1 MRVSGTIMSSGRKF
15 PDRTDVV
22 IVGGGP
28 AGLLLARKLIRSGI
42 GCMILERRSRSY
54 VLSRIR
60 AGVLEQGSVDQL
72 RESDVSQRLD
82 QEGLVHGGCLF
93 ADDCCHFRVDFA
105 KLVGKSVTVYGQ
117 TEVTRDLYRALDAD
131 GVPILHEVEGVRLH
145 DIATE
150 SPSVTFQR
158 SGNAHRVAC
167 SHIAGCD
174 GFHGISRGHIPDGV
188 RQQFDR
194 SFPFGWLGVLSESPP
209 VSDELIYSRSGRGF
223 ALASMRNPK
232 LSRYYLQ
239 VPLSENADDWSADQF
254 WAELRRRLPE
264 EFGQALE
271 TGKVVEKSVTPIRGF
286 VSEPMSYGTLFLCG
300 DSSHIVPPTGAKGLN
315 LAFSDVHYLHEALVR
330 KHADG
335 DGSMLARYSEAA
347 LTRVWKSMRFSWWM
361 TNLLHRIP
369 DADDFERRIQDAEFA
384 LIRDTANG
392 RAMLAEN
399 YTGLPY

>member
-1 MRVSGTIMSSGRKF
+1 
-15 PDRTDVV
+15 
-22 IVGGGP
+22 
-28 AGLLLARKLIRSGI
+28 
-42 GCMILERRSRSY
+42 
-54 VLSRIR
+54 
-60 AGVLEQGSVDQL
+60 
-72 RESDVSQRLD
+72 
-82 QEGLVHGGCLF
+82 
-93 ADDCCHFRVDFA
+93 
-105 KLVGKSVTVYGQ
+105 
-117 TEVTRDLYRALDAD
+117 
-131 GVPILHEVEGVRLH
+131 
-145 DIATE
+145 
-150 SPSVTFQR
+150 
-158 SGNAHRVAC
+158 
-167 SHIAGCD
+167 
-174 GFHGISRGHIPDGV
+174 
-188 RQQFDR
+188 
-194 SFPFGWLGVLSESPP
+194 
-209 VSDELIYSRSGRGF
+209 
-223 ALASMRNPK
+223 MRNPK

-271 TGKVVEKSVTPIRGF
+271 TGKVVEKSVTPIRSF